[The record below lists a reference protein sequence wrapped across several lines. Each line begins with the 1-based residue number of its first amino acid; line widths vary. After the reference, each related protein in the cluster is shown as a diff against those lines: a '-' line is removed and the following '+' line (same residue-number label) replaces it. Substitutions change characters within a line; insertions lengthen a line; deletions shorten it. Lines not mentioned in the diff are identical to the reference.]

1 MPDLSPLATSVGELL
16 KQRGDTIAITESSCG
31 GLISAALV
39 SIPGASA
46 YFRGGAVSYTR
57 VAHKALLGVPD
68 SAMEGIRASSE
79 PYAELNS
86 RTVRASMETT
96 WALSETGASGPT
108 GNRYGDSAGHACFA
122 VAGPVEPTTGT
133 FFQPPNLMVLDG
145 VSFKTLWEKA
155 FNVPVWVGNDA
166 NLAALGEHYYGAGKE
181 SADKGRPVKTLFY
194 VTVSTGVGG
203 GVVDRLREVRPRR
216 ARIVGFIAGEKAK
229 NPAYFANRVTE
240 VWWVM
245 RKRYLSGEMD
255 TDDDPALIGQVSSRK
270 YEWDSDGRIRLQ
282 SKKDMHRSPDEAD
295 ALAAAVCHG
304 LRAGFDRKLARAR
317 SAAGR
322 RARA

>member
-108 GNRYGDSAGHACFA
+108 GNRYGDAAGHACFA
-122 VAGPVEPTTGT
+122 VTGPIERSITLETG
-133 FFQPPNLMVLDG
+133 
-145 VSFKTLWEKA
+145 
-155 FNVPVWVGNDA
+155 DA
-166 NLAALGEHYYGAGKE
+166 DREANMWRFAKAALELLE
-181 SADKGRPVKTLFY
+181 TCIQ
-194 VTVSTGVGG
+194 
-203 GVVDRLREVRPRR
+203 E
-216 ARIVGFIAGEKAK
+216 AK
-229 NPAYFANRVTE
+229 
-240 VWWVM
+240 
-245 RKRYLSGEMD
+245 
-255 TDDDPALIGQVSSRK
+255 
-270 YEWDSDGRIRLQ
+270 
-282 SKKDMHRSPDEAD
+282 
-295 ALAAAVCHG
+295 
-304 LRAGFDRKLARAR
+304 
-317 SAAGR
+317 
-322 RARA
+322 